1 MKFSASLLIITTLLR
16 LGKST
21 QAMHQSAF
29 DAEYQELPEEESQRF
44 LADVCGTYYYTTTIG
59 MDSKQSLTCSDSQ
72 LKIIGAKLDALYDE
86 VVSLDQAL
94 SNVALSTTVCPTP
107 MVTNRRRDLLSH
119 GSDEHLFSD
128 EAHESHRKLR
138 NRLRYNWS
146 GTGSCYLCSTDNKD
160 YRRDLSDVEAQHHEE
175 RELREAYSVIDFS
188 KDSNGNPVT
197 NGQYVMDQWRSKY
210 GMRVIVEDARGG
222 YAPGGKAR
230 IFDSTRPT
238 GDDFDLGTPNAKCP
252 GGGPG
257 IGIDGVPGKRGE
269 NCIPQGNLL
278 IIQES
283 NKPEP
288 DDNVVGG
295 IMSFVFDSP
304 RRIGHIRI
312 IDGSNTLEATTP
324 DGKIVSFK
332 FPSFGENAAQMLHL
346 DIVVTKMRMIISG
359 GGGISE
365 IGIFTPTQANHALSP
380 ESRSYIAKKSPLEE
394 LIPYLEF
401 DLSYYLTTRINQ
413 IYGGVSS
420 SCLYNKWVYI
430 VVQMNAVKNAPRS
443 SCT

>member
-1 MKFSASLLIITTLLR
+1 MKFSASLLVITTLFR
-16 LGKST
+16 LGKSA

-59 MDSKQSLTCSDSQ
+59 MDSKQSLTCSGSQ
-72 LKIIGAKLDALYDE
+72 LTIIGAKLDALYDE

-107 MVTNRRRDLLSH
+107 KVFTTRRDLLSH
-119 GSDEHLFSD
+119 GSDEHLFYD
-128 EAHESHRKLR
+128 EAHESHRKLQYKTK
-138 NRLRYNWS
+138 YNWS

-160 YRRDLSDVEAQHHEE
+160 CRDLSDVEAQHHE
-175 RELREAYSVIDFS
+175 RGLREAYSVIDFS

-197 NGQYVMDQWRSKY
+197 AGQYVMDQWRSKY

-365 IGIFTPTQANHALSP
+365 IGIFTPTLAKHALSP

-401 DLSYYLTTRINQ
+401 DLSYYLTTRINE
-413 IYGGVSS
+413 IYGRDSS

-430 VVQMNAVKNAPRS
+430 LVQMNAVQNLPNS
-443 SCT
+443 SCM